1 MDKIRISVR
10 GLIEFVMRSGD
21 IDNRFRTMNSLK
33 EGQRIHKKLQK
44 EYGLHFISEVR
55 LIKEEIVEGVL
66 FQVEGRAD
74 GVYHKGTDVLIDEIK
89 STTRNLEELTEK
101 SNPLHWAQGM
111 CYGYFYGRDHNLET
125 IKIRLTY
132 YQIDTEEIKRLERTF
147 DINTL
152 EEFYGGLLK
161 SYLDFSKRIIA
172 FRKIR
177 NEKIESLQF
186 PFIRYRQGQRKLAVG
201 CFQAIKEGK
210 DLLVEAPTGIGK
222 TMSTLFPAVKSM
234 GTDLID
240 KIFYLTAR
248 STTKEAA
255 NKALYHL
262 TDRGLRIKSIT
273 LTAKEKI
280 CLNKEV
286 KCNPEDCPFA
296 KGHFDRVNDAI
307 VEIYEEEDLLHVET
321 ILDYAKKHKVCPME
335 FQLDLAIYS
344 DVVICDYNYVFD
356 PQIYLRRFFESNLDR
371 YVFLVDEAH
380 NLVDRGRNMYSAKI
394 EREKIEEILQTDGE
408 DKKLLTILKSLHFLS
423 DHIEGEIEKG
433 TKRVYIAQT
442 YNEELLKTLQICL
455 KNMEKFLA
463 KERDHELY
471 DKIMDLYFDLNH
483 FLKISDFYENDFK
496 TLAYTEDDKDYY
508 EIKCLDTSRIFKSI
522 LTRAVSSIFF
532 SATLTPTEFYGEL
545 FGAEDYYTLRL
556 PSPFPEENFKIGVL
570 PLSTRYVDREKNYG
584 DITLALE
591 KFTEGDG
598 NFMLFFPSYHFMKEI
613 FYRFRK
619 DPRKIKQETSMTEK
633 ERDNFL
639 KEFTTDSNI
648 IAFVV
653 LGGVFSEGIDLIGDR
668 LNAAAIVSVGLP
680 GVGLETNLLKDYFQ
694 EKEGKG
700 FEYAFIYPGMNK
712 IAQAAGRVIRTPD
725 DKGHVLLIDDR
736 FLTSRYQNLFP
747 LHWKRMD
754 LINNLHD
761 LEEWGKERNQ

>member
-1 MDKIRISVR
+1 MDKIRVSVR

-55 LIKEEIVEGVL
+55 LIREEMVEGVL

-74 GVYHKGTDVLIDEIK
+74 GIYHKGKEVLIDEIK

-111 CYGYFYGRDHNLET
+111 CYGYFYGRDHGLEKV
-125 IKIRLTY
+125 KIQLTY
-132 YQIDTEEIKRLERTF
+132 YQIDTEEIKRLEREF
-147 DINTL
+147 DIKTL
-152 EEFYGGLLK
+152 EEFYVGLLK
-161 SYLDFSKRIIA
+161 SYLDFSKKMIA

-177 NEKIESLQF
+177 NEGIEKLQF
-186 PFIRYRQGQRKLAVG
+186 PFIQYRRGQRKLAVG
-201 CFQAIKEGK
+201 CFQTIKEGK

-234 GTDLID
+234 GEDLID

-307 VEIYEEEDLLHVET
+307 LEIYEEEDLLHYET

-380 NLVDRGRNMYSAKI
+380 NLVDRGRNMYSAVI
-394 EREKIEEILQTDGE
+394 EKEKIDEILEIGE
-408 DKKLLTILKSLHFLS
+408 DK
-423 DHIEGEIEKG
+423 
-433 TKRVYIAQT
+433 
-442 YNEELLKTLQICL
+442 
-455 KNMEKFLA
+455 
-463 KERDHELY
+463 
-471 DKIMDLYFDLNH
+471 
-483 FLKISDFYENDFK
+483 
-496 TLAYTEDDKDYY
+496 
-508 EIKCLDTSRIFKSI
+508 
-522 LTRAVSSIFF
+522 SS
-532 SATLTPTEFYGEL
+532 PL
-545 FGAEDYYTLRL
+545 F
-556 PSPFPEENFKIGVL
+556 
-570 PLSTRYVDREKNYG
+570 
-584 DITLALE
+584 
-591 KFTEGDG
+591 
-598 NFMLFFPSYHFMKEI
+598 
-613 FYRFRK
+613 
-619 DPRKIKQETSMTEK
+619 
-633 ERDNFL
+633 
-639 KEFTTDSNI
+639 
-648 IAFVV
+648 
-653 LGGVFSEGIDLIGDR
+653 
-668 LNAAAIVSVGLP
+668 
-680 GVGLETNLLKDYFQ
+680 
-694 EKEGKG
+694 
-700 FEYAFIYPGMNK
+700 
-712 IAQAAGRVIRTPD
+712 
-725 DKGHVLLIDDR
+725 
-736 FLTSRYQNLFP
+736 
-747 LHWKRMD
+747 
-754 LINNLHD
+754 
-761 LEEWGKERNQ
+761 